1 MIQYT
6 WNSYIFSNYLQAWLV
21 VVSSFLCNGI
31 IFGIINSFGT
41 VFVELE
47 KQIKDENP
55 GAAGMLASLVGS
67 AAVGAT
73 FLLSP
78 ISSILTDRFGI
89 RKTAFAGS
97 VLASIG
103 MLLSALCLKYA
114 PGYEVYYQ
122 RIWEWMCE
130 YEESYNGIS
139 CRLTKFTLLRPLR
152 KWSFFVTQGGPNWP
166 S

>member
-1 MIQYT
+1 MISSH
-6 WNSYIFSNYLQAWLV
+6 NSHNIHILPSDFHLQAWLV

-97 VLASIG
+97 VLASVG

-114 PGYEVYYQ
+114 PGYEVHYL
-122 RIWEWMCE
+122 
-130 YEESYNGIS
+130 EENM
-139 CRLTKFTLLRPLR
+139 
-152 KWSFFVTQGGPNWP
+152 
-166 S
+166 

>member
-1 MIQYT
+1 MK
-6 WNSYIFSNYLQAWLV
+6 YIYFFSCYHLQAWLV

-97 VLASIG
+97 VLASVG

-122 RIWEWMCE
+122 
-130 YEESYNGIS
+130 EENM
-139 CRLTKFTLLRPLR
+139 
-152 KWSFFVTQGGPNWP
+152 
-166 S
+166 